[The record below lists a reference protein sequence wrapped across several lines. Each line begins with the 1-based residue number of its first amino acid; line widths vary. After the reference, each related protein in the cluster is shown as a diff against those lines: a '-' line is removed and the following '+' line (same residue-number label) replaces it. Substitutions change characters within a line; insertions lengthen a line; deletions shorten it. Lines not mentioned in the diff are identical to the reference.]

1 MSGPFGSSQW
11 MYKSGDYEIANSLR
25 FVDEDVPELLWPA
38 SAHSGGNR
46 RTFTHS
52 LWVKRG
58 LSITSTHQVIFEAR
72 DGDDGSSDNIK
83 FENGQLCVIYQDGT
97 LGRLKSTALFFD
109 SSAWYHIV
117 VAVDTTQGT
126 NTNRIK
132 VYVNGVQLTSFTDAN
147 TYMDQNA
154 DTRTSYA
161 SSDQQ
166 YGNSRH
172 PDNDH
177 GLDGYL
183 AEVNFVDGLQLTPAS
198 FAETDDD
205 YGHWKPKKYAG
216 AYGDEGYYL
225 DFKSSGVG
233 TAGTA
238 TIGADRSGNT
248 NHFTSDNIATTDQ
261 MSDSPSF
268 NFATLNPL
276 QHFVTNLPTQTEG
289 NLKTICGSV
298 NTGSKH
304 CIAATMAMTSGK
316 WYFEVLIGNTTNS
329 HFSHI
334 GVANADNDLFS
345 QLLSTT
351 ANSGNVPWDNDY
363 GWGFDGY
370 NGSKEHDNT
379 QASYGSQVSLGDIIG
394 VAVDM
399 DNGKIWF
406 AENNTW
412 LASGDPAAG
421 SNEAYSNLAGTIV
434 PVVSTQDHATAFV
447 TMNFGQDS
455 TFSGG
460 DTSGAGASDGGGI
473 GDFYYAPPSGFLALC
488 ASNFAEPV
496 KPSEYFSNVLY
507 TGNQNANL
515 AITGVGFQ
523 PDMVWGKNRSSE
535 SNHWL
540 FDSIRGVTKML
551 APDLEADE
559 EDQSGITAFGSDG
572 FTLGNWIGSTKT
584 NENYVAWNWK
594 AGGSAAAVGSNT
606 DGSINTTDTSVST
619 TAGFSIST
627 FTGNATSGAT
637 VGHGLGVV
645 PEWVM
650 VVCRSS
656 AGNWAIYH
664 ANNTAAPATDFLA
677 LETTGATA
685 DVANIWNDTAP
696 TSSVF
701 SLGNNAAINGNGE
714 TFVAYCWHSVEGF
727 SKFGSWI
734 GNANDVAPFIYT
746 GFRPAWIMWKKTSGA
761 ENWFIVDNARTP
773 HNKANKQLWAN
784 DAIAEQTSAAGA
796 SELHILSNGFKPTGA
811 GGAMNGNEA
820 TYVFF
825 AFAETP
831 FKYSNAR

>member
-233 TAGTA
+233 TAGTT

-248 NHFTSDNIATTDQ
+248 NHFTSDNVATTDQ
-261 MSDSPSF
+261 MSDSPTV

-656 AGNWAIYH
+656 AGNWNIYH

-701 SLGNNAAINGNGE
+701 SIGNNAAINGNGE

-746 GFRPAWIMWKKTSGA
+746 GFRPAWIMWKKTSGT

-811 GGAMNGNEA
+811 GGAMNGNNA

-825 AFAETP
+825 AFAEIP